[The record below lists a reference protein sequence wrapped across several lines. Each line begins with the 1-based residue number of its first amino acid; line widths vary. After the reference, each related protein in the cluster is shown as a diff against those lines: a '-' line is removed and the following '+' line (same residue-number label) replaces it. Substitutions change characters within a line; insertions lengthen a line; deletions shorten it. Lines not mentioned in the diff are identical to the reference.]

1 MSSRTAGH
9 RYTQHLALPIEA
21 LPATSALPDKIA
33 LLFPLH
39 TFNSIGPG
47 WGFGPTQELV
57 TRYPVELMISID
69 GSYGEG
75 GGQIIRSAVSL
86 AAITGRAVEVYNVR
100 AKRTKPG
107 LQPQHLAA
115 VKAGAQL
122 CAANLTG
129 AAVGSTVFTFEPT
142 KPVQAGSYRFEIG
155 TAGSAPLVAQT
166 VIVPLA
172 LVGFPSSINV
182 TGGTHNPMA
191 PSSDYLEHVYAPALR
206 EMGASISIHSNRA
219 GYYPAGGGE
228 LQIELTGASPLYPI
242 DRIQRGPARAIR
254 AIVTTS
260 ELSETV
266 FYRAKGV
273 LEGGLEGAAVLHND
287 KESNGPGAAIVIVVE
302 HGKGQVAFTGLGAKG
317 KPIEKVAEEAIQQYR
332 VWQETT
338 AATDEHLADQLV
350 LPAAFAS
357 GESVWTTPE
366 VTDHLRSVL
375 WLVEQFVPIKYEIG
389 PTVKIQA

>member
-1 MSSRTAGH
+1 
-9 RYTQHLALPIEA
+9 
-21 LPATSALPDKIA
+21 
-33 LLFPLH
+33 
-39 TFNSIGPG
+39 
-47 WGFGPTQELV
+47 
-57 TRYPVELMISID
+57 MISID

-86 AAITGRAVEVYNVR
+86 AAITGQAVEVYNVR

-129 AAVGSTVFTFEPT
+129 AAVGSTAFKFEPT
-142 KPVQAGSYRFEIG
+142 GPVQAGEYRFEIG

-172 LVGFPSSINV
+172 LIGSQSKITI

-191 PSSDYLEHVYAPALR
+191 PSSDYLEHVYGPALR
-206 EMGASISIHSNRA
+206 EMGVSISVHSSRA

-228 LQIELTGASPLYPI
+228 IAIELTGAPALYPI
-242 DRIQRGPARAIR
+242 DRIHRGPARAIR

-273 LEGGLEGAAVLHND
+273 LESELETPTVIHND

-317 KPIEKVAEEAIQQYR
+317 KPVEKVAEEAIQQYS
-332 VWQETT
+332 VWQEAT

-375 WLVEQFVPIKYEIG
+375 WLVQQFVPIKYELG
-389 PTVKIQA
+389 STVRIEP